1 MNNIFADIQ
10 LAIPEIFV
18 FTMACVILLVDRFT
32 HERMPRVSFLLTQV
46 TLLVGFYLTLVAAPA
61 GDAVKAFNDMFVLDG
76 MATLVKSTIFIL
88 TFVVLIYSHDYI
100 TERKMY
106 RGEYFVLILIAV
118 VGMMVMVSASHF
130 ITIYIGL
137 ELLSLSLYTLV
148 AMNRNSDLA
157 TEAAMKYFV
166 LGALASGMLLYG
178 MSIIYGATGSLDIET
193 IRNAIQGMQS
203 DDVMLILGLIFI
215 VVGIGF
221 KLGVVPFHMW
231 IPDIYQG
238 APTSVVLFIGTAPK
252 IAAFAFVM
260 RLLVDGFQALAVS
273 WSDMLTIFAIL
284 SMALGNIVAIAQT
297 NLKRMLA
304 YSTISHMGY
313 FMLGI
318 ISANP
323 NGYSASLFYVIIYS
337 FTTMAAFGLI
347 IMMSRA
353 GFEAEEISDYKG
365 LNKRHPWFAFMVA
378 LVMFS
383 MAGIPPTV
391 GFFAK
396 LSVIQAL
403 IDVDKYWLAVVAVL
417 FAVIGAY
424 YYLKVVKTLYFEKP
438 ETNEPITANFGMQ
451 FILSVNVFAL
461 LLIMPWIG
469 VVMDICSE
477 AISKMG

>member
-1 MNNIFADIQ
+1 
-10 LAIPEIFV
+10 
-18 FTMACVILLVDRFT
+18 
-32 HERMPRVSFLLTQV
+32 
-46 TLLVGFYLTLVAAPA
+46 
-61 GDAVKAFNDMFVLDG
+61 
-76 MATLVKSTIFIL
+76 
-88 TFVVLIYSHDYI
+88 
-100 TERKMY
+100 MY

-118 VGMMVMVSASHF
+118 VGMMVMSSASHF
-130 ITIYIGL
+130 LTIYMGL
-137 ELLSLSLYTLV
+137 EILSLSLYTLV

-178 MSIIYGATGSLDIET
+178 MSMIYGATGSLDIAT
-193 IRNAIQGMQS
+193 IRDAIQGMQS

-215 VVGIGF
+215 IVGIGF

-231 IPDIYQG
+231 IPDVYQG

-252 IAAFAFVM
+252 VAAFAFIM

-284 SMALGNIVAIAQT
+284 SMGLGNIMAIAQT

-313 FMLGI
+313 FILGI
-318 ISANP
+318 LSANP

-365 LNKRHPWFAFMVA
+365 LNKRHPWFAFMIA

-403 IDVDKYWLAVVAVL
+403 VDVDKYWLAVTAVL

-424 YYLKVVKTLYFEKP
+424 YYLRVVNALYFDKP
-438 ETNEPITANFGMQ
+438 
-451 FILSVNVFAL
+451 
-461 LLIMPWIG
+461 
-469 VVMDICSE
+469 
-477 AISKMG
+477 

>member
-178 MSIIYGATGSLDIET
+178 MSIIYGATGSLDIESINT
-193 IRNAIQGMQS
+193 GSHLYCRR
-203 DDVMLILGLIFI
+203 
-215 VVGIGF
+215 
-221 KLGVVPFHMW
+221 H
-231 IPDIYQG
+231 
-238 APTSVVLFIGTAPK
+238 
-252 IAAFAFVM
+252 
-260 RLLVDGFQALAVS
+260 RFQA
-273 WSDMLTIFAIL
+273 WC
-284 SMALGNIVAIAQT
+284 G
-297 NLKRMLA
+297 
-304 YSTISHMGY
+304 
-313 FMLGI
+313 
-318 ISANP
+318 
-323 NGYSASLFYVIIYS
+323 
-337 FTTMAAFGLI
+337 
-347 IMMSRA
+347 
-353 GFEAEEISDYKG
+353 
-365 LNKRHPWFAFMVA
+365 
-378 LVMFS
+378 
-383 MAGIPPTV
+383 
-391 GFFAK
+391 
-396 LSVIQAL
+396 
-403 IDVDKYWLAVVAVL
+403 
-417 FAVIGAY
+417 
-424 YYLKVVKTLYFEKP
+424 
-438 ETNEPITANFGMQ
+438 
-451 FILSVNVFAL
+451 
-461 LLIMPWIG
+461 
-469 VVMDICSE
+469 
-477 AISKMG
+477 AISYVDT

>member
-18 FTMACVILLVDRFT
+18 FSMACVILLVDRFT
-32 HERMPRVSFLLTQV
+32 HERMPKASILLTQA
-46 TLLVGFYLTLVAAPA
+46 TLLIALYLNLAGTPA
-61 GDAVKAFNDMFVLDG
+61 GTMKAFNDMFILDS
-76 MATLVKSTIFIL
+76 MATLVKSMVFIL
-88 TFVVLIYSHDYI
+88 TFVVIIYSHGYI

-118 VGMMVMVSASHF
+118 VGMMVMASASHF

-178 MSIIYGATGSLDIET
+178 MSIIYGATGSLDIES

-203 DDVMLILGLIFI
+203 DDVMLMLGLVFI
-215 VVGIGF
+215 IVGIGF

-273 WSDMLTIFAIL
+273 WSEMLTIFAIL
-284 SMALGNIVAIAQT
+284 SMAMGNIVAIAQT

-318 ISANP
+318 LSANP
-323 NGYSASLFYVIIYS
+323 NGYSASLFYVIVYS

-403 IDVDKYWLAVVAVL
+403 VDVDKYWLAVVAVL

-424 YYLKVVKTLYFEKP
+424 YYLRVVKTLYFDKP
-438 ETNEPITANFGMQ
+438 ESSEPISANIGMQ
-451 FILSVNVFAL
+451 FVLTINVFAL

-469 VVMDICSE
+469 VIMDICSE
-477 AISKMG
+477 AISRMG

>member
-1 MNNIFADIQ
+1 MNNISADIQ

-18 FTMACVILLVDRFT
+18 FSMACVILLVDRYT
-32 HERMPRVSFLLTQV
+32 HERMPKVSFLLTQA
-46 TLLVGFYLTLVAAPA
+46 TLLIGFYLSLLATPA
-61 GDAVKAFNDMFVLDG
+61 GDSVKAFNDMFILDG
-76 MATLVKSTIFIL
+76 MATLVKLTIFVL
-88 TFVVLIYSHDYI
+88 TFFVLIYSQGYI

-118 VGMMVMVSASHF
+118 VGMMVMSSASHF

-148 AMNRNSDLA
+148 AMNRHSDLA

-178 MSIIYGATGSLDIET
+178 MSIIYGATGSLDVGS

-203 DDVMLILGLIFI
+203 DEVMLILGLIFI
-215 VVGIGF
+215 LVAIAF

-231 IPDIYQG
+231 IPDVYQG

-252 IAAFAFVM
+252 VAAFAFIM

-273 WSDMLTIFAIL
+273 WSDMLTILAIL
-284 SMALGNIVAIAQT
+284 SMGLGNILAIAQS

-313 FMLGI
+313 FILGI
-318 ISANP
+318 LAANP

-337 FTTMAAFGLI
+337 FTTLAAFGLI
-347 IMMSRA
+347 IMMSSA
-353 GFEAEEISDYKG
+353 GFEAEQISDYKG
-365 LNKRHPWFAFMVA
+365 LNKRHPWFAFLIAM
-378 LVMFS
+378 VMFS

-403 IDVDKYWLAVVAVL
+403 VDVDKYWLAVIAVL

-424 YYLKVVKTLYFEKP
+424 YYLRVVKTLYFDKP
-438 ETNEPITANFGMQ
+438 ETSEPISQNIGMQ
-451 FILSVNVFAL
+451 FVLSINVIAL
-461 LLIMPWIG
+461 LLVMPWIG
-469 VVMDICSE
+469 VIMDICSD

>member
-18 FTMACVILLVDRFT
+18 FSMACVILLVDRFT
-32 HERMPRVSFLLTQV
+32 HERMPKASFLLTQA
-46 TLLVGFYLTLVAAPA
+46 TLLIALYLNLAGAPA
-61 GDAVKAFNDMFVLDG
+61 SGTMKAFNDMFILDG
-76 MATLVKSTIFIL
+76 MATLVKSMIFIL

-100 TERKMY
+100 SERKMY
-106 RGEYFVLILIAV
+106 RGEYFVIILIAV

-178 MSIIYGATGSLDIET
+178 MSIIYGATGSLDIES

-203 DDVMLILGLIFI
+203 DDVMLMLGLVFI
-215 VVGIGF
+215 IVGIGF

-273 WSDMLTIFAIL
+273 WSEMLTIFAIL
-284 SMALGNIVAIAQT
+284 SMGMGNIVAIAQT

-318 ISANP
+318 LSANP

-403 IDVDKYWLAVVAVL
+403 VDVDKYWLAVVAVL

-424 YYLKVVKTLYFEKP
+424 YYLRVVKTLYFDKP
-438 ETNEPITANFGMQ
+438 ETSEPISANIGMQ
-451 FILSVNVFAL
+451 FVLTVNVFAL

-469 VVMDICSE
+469 VIMDICSE

>member
-1 MNNIFADIQ
+1 
-10 LAIPEIFV
+10 
-18 FTMACVILLVDRFT
+18 MACVILLVDRFT
-32 HERMPRVSFLLTQV
+32 HERMPKASFMLTQA
-46 TLLVGFYLTLVAAPA
+46 TLLIALYLNLAGAPA
-61 GDAVKAFNDMFVLDG
+61 SGTMKAFNDMFILDG
-76 MATLVKSTIFIL
+76 MATLVKSMIFIL

-100 TERKMY
+100 SERKMY
-106 RGEYFVLILIAV
+106 RGEYFVIILIAV

-178 MSIIYGATGSLDIET
+178 MSIIYGATGSLDIES

-203 DDVMLILGLIFI
+203 DDVMLMLGLVFI
-215 VVGIGF
+215 IVGIGF

-273 WSDMLTIFAIL
+273 WSEMLTIFAIL
-284 SMALGNIVAIAQT
+284 SMGMGNIVAIAQT

-318 ISANP
+318 LSANP

-403 IDVDKYWLAVVAVL
+403 VDVDKYWLAVVAVL

-424 YYLKVVKTLYFEKP
+424 YYLRVVKTLYFDKP
-438 ETNEPITANFGMQ
+438 ETSEPISANIGMQ
-451 FILSVNVFAL
+451 FVLTVNVFAV
-461 LLIMPWIG
+461 LLILPWIG
-469 VVMDICSE
+469 VLMDICSE

>member
-1 MNNIFADIQ
+1 MNNISADIQ

-18 FTMACVILLVDRFT
+18 FSMACVILLVDRFT
-32 HERMPRVSFLLTQV
+32 HERMPKVSFLLTQA
-46 TLLVGFYLTLVAAPA
+46 TLLIGFYLSLVATPTA
-61 GDAVKAFNDMFVLDG
+61 DSVKAFNDMFVLDG
-76 MATLVKSTIFIL
+76 MATLVKLTIFFL
-88 TFVVLIYSHDYI
+88 TFVVLIYSQGYI

-118 VGMMVMVSASHF
+118 VGMMVMSSASHF

-148 AMNRNSDLA
+148 AMNRHSDMA

-178 MSIIYGATGSLDIET
+178 MSIIYGATGSLDVGS

-203 DDVMLILGLIFI
+203 DEVMLIMGVIFI
-215 VVGIGF
+215 LIGIAF

-231 IPDIYQG
+231 IPDVYQG

-252 IAAFAFVM
+252 VAAFAFIM

-273 WSDMLTIFAIL
+273 WSDMLIIFAVL
-284 SMALGNIVAIAQT
+284 SMGLGNILAIAQT

-313 FMLGI
+313 FILGI
-318 ISANP
+318 LTANP
-323 NGYSASLFYVIIYS
+323 NGYSASLFYIIIYS
-337 FTTMAAFGLI
+337 FTTLAAFGLI
-347 IMMSRA
+347 IMMSSA

-365 LNKRHPWFAFMVA
+365 LNKRHPWFAFLIAM
-378 LVMFS
+378 VMFS

-403 IDVDKYWLAVVAVL
+403 VDVDKYWLAVIAVL

-424 YYLKVVKTLYFEKP
+424 YYLRVVKTLYFDKP
-438 ETNEPITANFGMQ
+438 ETSEPISANIGMQ
-451 FILSVNVFAL
+451 FVLSINVIAL

-469 VVMDICSE
+469 VIMDICSD

>member
-18 FTMACVILLVDRFT
+18 FSMACVILLVDRFT
-32 HERMPRVSFLLTQV
+32 HERMPKASILLTQA
-46 TLLVGFYLTLVAAPA
+46 TLLIALYLNLVGTPA
-61 GDAVKAFNDMFVLDG
+61 GGTIKAFNDMFVLDG
-76 MATLVKSTIFIL
+76 MATLVKSMIFIL
-88 TFVVLIYSHDYI
+88 TFVVIIYSHGYI

-118 VGMMVMVSASHF
+118 VGMMVMASASHF

-178 MSIIYGATGSLDIET
+178 MSIIYGATGSLDIES

-203 DDVMLILGLIFI
+203 DDVMLMLGLVFI
-215 VVGIGF
+215 IVGIGF

-273 WSDMLTIFAIL
+273 WSEMLTIFAIL
-284 SMALGNIVAIAQT
+284 SMAMGNIVAIAQT

-313 FMLGI
+313 FILGI
-318 ISANP
+318 LSANP

-403 IDVDKYWLAVVAVL
+403 VDVDKYWLAVVAVL

-424 YYLKVVKTLYFEKP
+424 YYLRVVKTLYFDKP
-438 ETNEPITANFGMQ
+438 ESSEPISANIGMQ
-451 FILSVNVFAL
+451 FVLTINVFAL

-469 VVMDICSE
+469 VIMDICSE
-477 AISKMG
+477 AISRMG

>member
-1 MNNIFADIQ
+1 MNNISADIQ
-10 LAIPEIFV
+10 LAIPEIFI
-18 FTMACVILLVDRFT
+18 FSMACVILLVDRFT
-32 HERMPRVSFLLTQV
+32 HKRMPQASFLLTQF
-46 TLLVGFYLTLVAAPA
+46 TLLVGFYLSLMAAPA
-61 GDAVKAFNDMFVLDG
+61 GDSVKAFNDMFVLDG
-76 MATLVKSTIFIL
+76 MATLVKLTIFAL
-88 TFVVLIYSHDYI
+88 TFVVLIYSHGYI

-118 VGMMVMVSASHF
+118 VGMMVMSSASHF
-130 ITIYIGL
+130 LTIYMGL
-137 ELLSLSLYTLV
+137 EILSLSLYTLV

-178 MSIIYGATGSLDIET
+178 MSMIYGATGSLDIT
-193 IRNAIQGMQS
+193 SIRDAIQGMQS

-215 VVGIGF
+215 IVGIGF

-231 IPDIYQG
+231 IPDVYQG

-252 IAAFAFVM
+252 VAAFAFIM

-284 SMALGNIVAIAQT
+284 SMGLGNILAIAQT

-318 ISANP
+318 LSANP

-403 IDVDKYWLAVVAVL
+403 VDVDKYWLAVTAVL

-424 YYLKVVKTLYFEKP
+424 YYLRVVKTLYFDKP
-438 ETNEPITANFGMQ
+438 ESSEPISANIGMQ
-451 FILSVNVFAL
+451 FVLSINVFAL

-469 VVMDICSE
+469 VINDLCSN
-477 AISKMG
+477 AISSMG

>member
-1 MNNIFADIQ
+1 
-10 LAIPEIFV
+10 
-18 FTMACVILLVDRFT
+18 
-32 HERMPRVSFLLTQV
+32 
-46 TLLVGFYLTLVAAPA
+46 
-61 GDAVKAFNDMFVLDG
+61 
-76 MATLVKSTIFIL
+76 
-88 TFVVLIYSHDYI
+88 
-100 TERKMY
+100 MY

-438 ETNEPITANFGMQ
+438 DTNEPITANFGMQ

>member
-1 MNNIFADIQ
+1 MNNISADIQ
-10 LAIPEIFV
+10 LAIPEIFI
-18 FTMACVILLVDRFT
+18 FSMACVILLVDRFT
-32 HERMPRVSFLLTQV
+32 HKRIPQMSFLLTQV
-46 TLLVGFYLTLVAAPA
+46 TLLVGFYLSLMA
-61 GDAVKAFNDMFVLDG
+61 GPTGETIKAFNDMFVLDG
-76 MATLVKSTIFIL
+76 MATLVKLTIFAL
-88 TFVVLIYSHDYI
+88 TFVVLIYSHGYI

-118 VGMMVMVSASHF
+118 VGMMVMSSASHF
-130 ITIYIGL
+130 LTIYMGL
-137 ELLSLSLYTLV
+137 EILSLSLYTLV

-178 MSIIYGATGSLDIET
+178 MSMIYGATGSLDIT
-193 IRNAIQGMQS
+193 SIRDAIQGMQS

-215 VVGIGF
+215 IVGIGF

-231 IPDIYQG
+231 IPDVYQG

-252 IAAFAFVM
+252 VAAFAFIM

-284 SMALGNIVAIAQT
+284 SMGLGNILAIAQT

-318 ISANP
+318 LSANP

-403 IDVDKYWLAVVAVL
+403 VDVDKYWLAVTAVL

-424 YYLKVVKTLYFEKP
+424 YYLRVVKTLYFDKP
-438 ETNEPITANFGMQ
+438 ESSEPITANIGMQ
-451 FILSVNVFAL
+451 FVLSINVFAL

-469 VVMDICSE
+469 VIMDLCSK
-477 AISKMG
+477 AISSMG

>member
-1 MNNIFADIQ
+1 MNNISADIQ
-10 LAIPEIFV
+10 LAIPEIFI
-18 FTMACVILLVDRFT
+18 FSMACVILLVDRFT
-32 HERMPRVSFLLTQV
+32 HKRMPQMSFLLTQA
-46 TLLVGFYLTLVAAPA
+46 TLLVGFYLSLMAAPA
-61 GDAVKAFNDMFVLDG
+61 GDSVKAFNDMFVLDG
-76 MATLVKSTIFIL
+76 MATLVKLTIFAL
-88 TFVVLIYSHDYI
+88 TFVVLIYSHGYI

-118 VGMMVMVSASHF
+118 VGMMVMASASHF
-130 ITIYIGL
+130 LTIYMGL
-137 ELLSLSLYTLV
+137 EILSLSLYTLV

-178 MSIIYGATGSLDIET
+178 MSMIYGATGSLDIAS
-193 IRNAIQGMQS
+193 IRDAIQGMQS

-215 VVGIGF
+215 IVGIGF

-231 IPDIYQG
+231 IPDVYQG

-252 IAAFAFVM
+252 VAAFAFIM
-260 RLLVDGFQALAVS
+260 RLLVDGFQALSVS
-273 WSDMLTIFAIL
+273 WSDMLTILAIL
-284 SMALGNIVAIAQT
+284 SMGLGNILAIAQT

-318 ISANP
+318 LSANP

-365 LNKRHPWFAFMVA
+365 LNKRHPWFAFLVA

-403 IDVDKYWLAVVAVL
+403 IDVDKYWLAVTAVL
-417 FAVIGAY
+417 FAVIGAF
-424 YYLKVVKTLYFEKP
+424 YYLKVVKTLYFDKP
-438 ETNEPITANFGMQ
+438 ETSEPISANIGMQ
-451 FILSVNVFAL
+451 FVLSVNVFAL

-469 VVMDICSE
+469 VIMDLCSN
-477 AISKMG
+477 AIRSMG

>member
-1 MNNIFADIQ
+1 MNNISADIQ
-10 LAIPEIFV
+10 LAIPEIFI
-18 FTMACVILLVDRFT
+18 FSMACVILLVDRFT
-32 HERMPRVSFLLTQV
+32 HKRLPQVSFLLTQV
-46 TLLVGFYLTLVAAPA
+46 TLLVGFYLSLMAAPA
-61 GDAVKAFNDMFVLDG
+61 GESVKAFNDMFVLDG
-76 MATLVKSTIFIL
+76 MATLVKLTIFTL
-88 TFVVLIYSHDYI
+88 TFFVLIYSHDYI
-100 TERKMY
+100 KERKMY

-118 VGMMVMVSASHF
+118 VGMMVMSSASHF
-130 ITIYIGL
+130 LTIYMGL
-137 ELLSLSLYTLV
+137 EILSLSLYTLV

-178 MSIIYGATGSLDIET
+178 MSMIYGATGSLDIAL
-193 IRNAIQGMQS
+193 IRDAIQGMQS

-215 VVGIGF
+215 IVGIGF

-231 IPDIYQG
+231 IPDVYQG

-252 IAAFAFVM
+252 VAAFAFIM

-273 WSDMLTIFAIL
+273 WSDMLMIFAVL
-284 SMALGNIVAIAQT
+284 SMGLGNIMAIAQT

-318 ISANP
+318 LSANP

-337 FTTMAAFGLI
+337 FTTLAAFGLI

-365 LNKRHPWFAFMVA
+365 LNKRHPWFAFMIA

-403 IDVDKYWLAVVAVL
+403 VDVDMYWLAVTAVL

-424 YYLKVVKTLYFEKP
+424 YYLRVVKTLYFDKP
-438 ETNEPITANFGMQ
+438 ESSEPITANVGMK
-451 FILSVNVFAL
+451 FILSINVFAL
-461 LLIMPWIG
+461 VLIMPWIG
-469 VVMDICSE
+469 IIMDLCSK
-477 AISKMG
+477 AISSMS

>member
-1 MNNIFADIQ
+1 
-10 LAIPEIFV
+10 
-18 FTMACVILLVDRFT
+18 
-32 HERMPRVSFLLTQV
+32 
-46 TLLVGFYLTLVAAPA
+46 
-61 GDAVKAFNDMFVLDG
+61 
-76 MATLVKSTIFIL
+76 
-88 TFVVLIYSHDYI
+88 
-100 TERKMY
+100 MY

-193 IRNAIQGMQS
+193 NRNAIQGMQS

-438 ETNEPITANFGMQ
+438 ETNEPITANYGMQ

>member
-18 FTMACVILLVDRFT
+18 FSMACVILLVDRFT
-32 HERMPRVSFLLTQV
+32 HERMPKASFLLTQA
-46 TLLVGFYLTLVAAPA
+46 TLLIALYLNLAGAPA
-61 GDAVKAFNDMFVLDG
+61 SGTMKAFNDMFILDG
-76 MATLVKSTIFIL
+76 MATLVKSMIFIL

-100 TERKMY
+100 SERKMY

-178 MSIIYGATGSLDIET
+178 MSIIYGATGSLDIES

-203 DDVMLILGLIFI
+203 DDVMLMLGLVFI
-215 VVGIGF
+215 IVGIGF

-273 WSDMLTIFAIL
+273 WSEMLTIFAIL
-284 SMALGNIVAIAQT
+284 SMGMGNIVAIAQT

-318 ISANP
+318 LSANP

-403 IDVDKYWLAVVAVL
+403 VDVDKYWLAVVAVL

-424 YYLKVVKTLYFEKP
+424 YYLRVVKTLYFDKP
-438 ETNEPITANFGMQ
+438 ETSEPISANIGMQ
-451 FILSVNVFAL
+451 FVLTVNVFAL

-469 VVMDICSE
+469 VIMDICNE

>member
-1 MNNIFADIQ
+1 
-10 LAIPEIFV
+10 
-18 FTMACVILLVDRFT
+18 
-32 HERMPRVSFLLTQV
+32 
-46 TLLVGFYLTLVAAPA
+46 
-61 GDAVKAFNDMFVLDG
+61 
-76 MATLVKSTIFIL
+76 
-88 TFVVLIYSHDYI
+88 
-100 TERKMY
+100 MY

-118 VGMMVMVSASHF
+118 VGMMVMSSASHF
-130 ITIYIGL
+130 LTIYMGL
-137 ELLSLSLYTLV
+137 EILSLSLYTLV

-178 MSIIYGATGSLDIET
+178 MSMIYGATGSLDIAT
-193 IRNAIQGMQS
+193 IRDAIQGMQS

-215 VVGIGF
+215 IVGIGF

-231 IPDIYQG
+231 IPDVYQG

-252 IAAFAFVM
+252 VAAFAFIM

-284 SMALGNIVAIAQT
+284 SMGLGNIMAIAQT

-313 FMLGI
+313 FILGI
-318 ISANP
+318 LSANP

-365 LNKRHPWFAFMVA
+365 LNKRHPWFAFMIA

-403 IDVDKYWLAVVAVL
+403 VDVDKYWLAVTAVL

-424 YYLKVVKTLYFEKP
+424 YYLRVVKALYFDKP
-438 ETNEPITANFGMQ
+438 ESSEPISANIGMQ
-451 FILSVNVFAL
+451 FVLSINVFAL

-469 VVMDICSE
+469 MIMDLCSK
-477 AISKMG
+477 AINSMG

>member
-1 MNNIFADIQ
+1 MNNISADIQ
-10 LAIPEIFV
+10 LAIPEIFI
-18 FTMACVILLVDRFT
+18 FSMACVILLVDRFT
-32 HERMPRVSFLLTQV
+32 HQRMPQASFLLTQT
-46 TLLVGFYLTLVAAPA
+46 TLLVGFYLSLMAAPA
-61 GDAVKAFNDMFVLDG
+61 GDSIKAFNDMFVLDG
-76 MATLVKSTIFIL
+76 MATLVKLTIFAL
-88 TFVVLIYSHDYI
+88 TFVVLIYSHGYI

-118 VGMMVMVSASHF
+118 VGMMVMSSASHF
-130 ITIYIGL
+130 LTIYMGL
-137 ELLSLSLYTLV
+137 EILSLSLYTLV

-178 MSIIYGATGSLDIET
+178 MSMIYGATGSLDIAS
-193 IRNAIQGMQS
+193 IRDAIQGMQS

-215 VVGIGF
+215 IVGIGF

-231 IPDIYQG
+231 LPDVYQG

-252 IAAFAFVM
+252 VAAFAFIM

-284 SMALGNIVAIAQT
+284 SMALGNILAIAQT

-318 ISANP
+318 LSANP
-323 NGYSASLFYVIIYS
+323 YGYSASLFYMIIYS

-365 LNKRHPWFAFMVA
+365 LNKRHPWFAFMIA

-403 IDVDKYWLAVVAVL
+403 VDVDKYWLAVTAVL

-424 YYLKVVKTLYFEKP
+424 YYLRVVKTLYFDKP
-438 ETNEPITANFGMQ
+438 ESSEPISANIGMQ
-451 FILSVNVFAL
+451 FVLSINVFAL

-469 VVMDICSE
+469 VIMDLCSK
-477 AISKMG
+477 AISSMG

>member
-18 FTMACVILLVDRFT
+18 FSMACVILLLDRFT
-32 HERMPRVSFLLTQV
+32 HERMPKASFLLTQL
-46 TLLVGFYLTLVAAPA
+46 TLLVTFYLVTITVPEGGSA
-61 GDAVKAFNDMFVLDG
+61 KAFNDMFVLDG
-76 MATLVKSTIFIL
+76 MATLSKQAILSL
-88 TFVVLIYSHDYI
+88 TFVVLIYSYSYI

-106 RGEYFVLILIAV
+106 RGEYFVLILNAV
-118 VGMMVMVSASHF
+118 LGMIVLTSASHF
-130 ITIYIGL
+130 LTIYIGL

-148 AMNRNSDLA
+148 AMNRDSDLA

-178 MSIIYGATGSLDIET
+178 MSMIYGATGSLDIET
-193 IRNAIQGMQS
+193 IRSAIQGMES
-203 DDVMLILGLIFI
+203 DDAMLILGLVFI
-215 VVGIGF
+215 IVGVGF

-231 IPDIYQG
+231 VPDIYQG
-238 APTSVVLFIGTAPK
+238 APTSVVLFLGTAPK
-252 IAAFAFVM
+252 VAAFAFIM
-260 RLLVDGFQALAVS
+260 RLLVDGFQGLAVS
-273 WSDMLTIFAIL
+273 WSDMLTIIAVL
-284 SMALGNIVAIAQT
+284 SMATGNLLAIVQT

-313 FMLGI
+313 FLLGI
-318 ISANP
+318 LSANP
-323 NGYSASLFYVIIYS
+323 NGYSASLFYIIIYS
-337 FTTMAAFGLI
+337 FTSLAAFGLI

-365 LNKRHPWFAFMVA
+365 LNKRHPWFAFLVA

-383 MAGIPPTV
+383 MAGIPPTI

-403 IDVDKYWLAVVAVL
+403 MDVEMYWLAVVAIL

-424 YYLKVVKTLYFEKP
+424 YYLRIVKTVYFDKP
-438 ETNEPITANFGMQ
+438 ETNEPISARFGMQ
-451 FILSVNVFAL
+451 FVLSVNAL
-461 LLIMPWIG
+461 ALILIIPWIG
-469 VVMDICSE
+469 IIMDVVSN
-477 AISKMG
+477 AISAMG